1 MRKLK
6 AASFIF
12 EQVMLFLMGVVIFTA
27 CFFVFQS
34 YQSYFEEISVRN
46 QLNEIKD
53 AVISYIIKL
62 AEGGKD
68 TISYIKIKFCRPP
81 GSNCFPYK
89 VGNEDYLISLSD
101 DGVNV
106 TAISSGITVHS
117 DVYLLN
123 ISLDGTVYSSAGD
136 FVIYKSGN
144 KIIIK

>member
-1 MRKLK
+1 MSKKLK
-6 AASFIF
+6 AVSFIF
-12 EQVMLFLMGVVIFTA
+12 EQVMLFLMGVVIFTV

-34 YQSYFEEISVRN
+34 YQSYFEEISIRN

-53 AVISYIIKL
+53 TIVSYIIKL
-62 AEGGKD
+62 AESGNA
-68 TISYIKIKFCRPP
+68 TSYIKIKFCRPP
-81 GSNCFPYK
+81 GGNCFPYK
-89 VGNEDYLISLSD
+89 VGNEDYVISISD

-106 TAISSGITVHS
+106 TAIPSGMNVHS

-123 ISLDGTVYSSAGD
+123 VSLEGTVYSSAGG